1 MPVVNDAVPFRTVVT
16 NQSRTGTQPR
26 QPAAVPRSARRRLSR
41 RAVGRGSG
49 GGGARGRRDVSS
61 YGYATYVATYYCNYT
76 VTIL

>member
-26 QPAAVPRSARRRLSR
+26 QPAAPAVPRSARRRLSR
-41 RAVGRGSG
+41 RAVGAPV
-49 GGGARGRRDVSS
+49 GGARGRRDVSS

-76 VTIL
+76 VTT